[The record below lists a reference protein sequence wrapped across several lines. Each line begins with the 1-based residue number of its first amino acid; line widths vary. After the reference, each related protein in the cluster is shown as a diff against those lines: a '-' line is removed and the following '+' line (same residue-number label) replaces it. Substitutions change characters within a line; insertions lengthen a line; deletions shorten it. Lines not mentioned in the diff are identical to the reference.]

1 MTKAEAAR
9 ANGAKSNGP
18 ATPEGKARSAQN
30 STRHGLNS
38 QTVVLASESQEE
50 YNELLSDFLRRYQ
63 PAGPVETDLVHEI
76 AATRWRLRRILRL
89 ETAAFDQVIERAIE
103 ENPEATE
110 SEALENLASSK
121 TLSMLDR
128 YEGRLRRGYERAVA
142 ELRRIQSERAAAA
155 ETELSELEQNEPKRN
170 VSQAWP
176 VLGATSVR
184 EMATS
189 TASAQFH
196 LSSSSD

>member
-89 ETAAFDQVIERAIE
+89 ETAAFDQAIERAIE
-103 ENPEATE
+103 ENTEATE
-110 SEALENLASSK
+110 SEAFENLANSK
-121 TLSMLDR
+121 TLSMLNR

-142 ELRRIQSERAAAA
+142 
-155 ETELSELEQNEPKRN
+155 
-170 VSQAWP
+170 
-176 VLGATSVR
+176 
-184 EMATS
+184 
-189 TASAQFH
+189 
-196 LSSSSD
+196 